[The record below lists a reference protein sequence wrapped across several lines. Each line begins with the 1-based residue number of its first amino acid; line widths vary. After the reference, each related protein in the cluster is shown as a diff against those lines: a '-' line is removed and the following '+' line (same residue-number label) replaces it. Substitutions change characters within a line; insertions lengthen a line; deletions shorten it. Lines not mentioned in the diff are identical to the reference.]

1 MSRRH
6 VPVHHSTLD
15 SVSLG
20 PMLGRLYPLRRP
32 FACRLY
38 KAAGSDIYI
47 VTSAGRTYWLKVYPH
62 GYRSRREIL
71 AEVDLLDRLA
81 GRGVAVAKAV
91 RRRDGRG
98 LCTLRAPEGVRYAV
112 LFDDALGEP
121 VAVKDAT
128 TVQSRAF
135 GAMAGRMHKAM
146 DTIRTAYPRRH
157 LDLTYLIEGSLGHI
171 EPFLA
176 CRRGDFD
183 YLRRVA
189 DDLAHRVNE
198 LVSSNKSTYGLCHGD
213 LHTQNAHFDGSGKP
227 TLFDFEDFAYGWRAY
242 DIAFFLGRAA
252 VGWDRAAK
260 AARTRRWNAFLEGY
274 LGQRALSRSEL
285 QAAEVFVPIRQLWA
299 IGFIFRHGIRYYGWH
314 RIPETQLTENINFIR
329 NWMHCYCR

>member
-1 MSRRH
+1 MSGRH
-6 VPVHHSTLD
+6 LPVHHSTLE
-15 SVSLG
+15 SVSLA
-20 PMLGRLYPLRRP
+20 PTLGKLYPLRRP

-47 VTSAGRTYWLKVYPH
+47 VSSAGRTYWLKVYPH

-81 GRGVAVAKAV
+81 RCGVAVARAV

-112 LFDDALGEP
+112 LFGNAAGEP
-121 VAVKDAT
+121 VAVMDAT
-128 TVQSRAF
+128 VKQCCAF
-135 GAMAGRMHKAM
+135 GAMAGRMHKVM
-146 DTIRTAYPRRH
+146 DTVRTAYPRRH
-157 LDLTYLIEGSLGHI
+157 LDLTHLLDDSVFCLK
-171 EPFLA
+171 PFLTHR
-176 CRRGDFD
+176 CSDLD
-183 YLRRVA
+183 YLRGVA
-189 DDLAHRVNE
+189 DDLRHRVTE
-198 LVSSNKSTYGLCHGD
+198 LLTKARPVYGLCHGD
-213 LHTQNAHFDGSGKP
+213 LHTQNAHFDDGGLP
-227 TLFDFEDFAYGWRAY
+227 TLFDFEDFGYGWRAY

-314 RIPETQLTENINFIR
+314 RIPEKQLTESINFIR
-329 NWMHCYCR
+329 NWMRCYCR